1 MNLREKLWILEN
13 AWDALVQV
21 DELFIYDDIV
31 EDDEYQSSLKKLR
44 DMQDFVFEKM
54 MLLDNERKN
63 GGK

>member
-13 AWDALVQV
+13 AWDALIQV